1 MNKGVKAV
9 ELALQLNQLNPA
21 IKPAIS
27 LKSGFLQVEI
37 YETYEFEC
45 QERIYTSTSM
55 FDDEEAVNA
64 VIRDLQ
70 VMLDYTK
77 GAMSD
82 DVRA

>member
-1 MNKGVKAV
+1 MKAV

-27 LKSGFLQVEI
+27 LDMKTGFLQVEI
-37 YETYEFEC
+37 YETYELEC
-45 QERIYTSTSM
+45 QERIYTSTAM

-64 VIRDLQ
+64 IIRDLE
-70 VMLDYTK
+70 VMIRYTK